1 MNVKRI
7 AAGTIAGVMLASTL
21 CGCSEVRRM
30 KVDCGAY
37 IRSQAIENLLCAQKR
52 AADEGKAG
60 DVVVLTRLLLKV
72 SKRFDKKLLELGLEK
87 DGA

>member
-1 MNVKRI
+1 
-7 AAGTIAGVMLASTL
+7 
-21 CGCSEVRRM
+21 M

-37 IRSQAIENLLCAQKR
+37 IRSRAIENLLRAQKR

-72 SKRFDKKLLELGLEK
+72 SKRFDKKLLELGLEE

>member
-1 MNVKRI
+1 
-7 AAGTIAGVMLASTL
+7 
-21 CGCSEVRRM
+21 M

-37 IRSQAIENLLCAQKR
+37 IRSRAIENLLRAQKR
-52 AADEGKAG
+52 AADEGNAG

-72 SKRFDKKLLELGLEK
+72 SRRYDKKLLELRFGK

>member
-1 MNVKRI
+1 
-7 AAGTIAGVMLASTL
+7 
-21 CGCSEVRRM
+21 M

-60 DVVVLTRLLLKV
+60 DVVVLTRLLLKI
-72 SKRFDKKLLELGLEK
+72 SKRFDKKLLELG
-87 DGA
+87 A

>member
-1 MNVKRI
+1 
-7 AAGTIAGVMLASTL
+7 
-21 CGCSEVRRM
+21 M

-37 IRSQAIENLLCAQKR
+37 SRSQAIENLLCAQKR

>member
-1 MNVKRI
+1 MKI
-7 AAGTIAGVMLASTL
+7 GETIQLNA
-21 CGCSEVRRM
+21 RRV
-30 KVDCGAY
+30 KVDYGAY

>member
-1 MNVKRI
+1 
-7 AAGTIAGVMLASTL
+7 
-21 CGCSEVRRM
+21 M

-72 SKRFDKKLLELGLEK
+72 SKRSDKKLLELNNTQK
-87 DGA
+87 MRADRRKR